1 MKNYGLRKKPT
12 YDSLIDYIQN
22 KQPTLK
28 YPDRLATQIMN
39 SRELDNLDK
48 IGMIGMEE
56 QQQNIMKEQQRQVI
70 ITQQA
75 NRDGSTAK
83 NLRSMKTQTPI
94 TKISVGE
101 TQTKNPKFT
110 SQGTQD
116 WISKASIGTQAWRNN
131 NIASFGTQTEGPPI
145 FDLTMDDKVD
155 EFMQEVQDVED
166 EQDITQQQKV
176 SNVVR
181 QLQFNLGEITP
192 SQQDF
197 AHRIASKSS
206 SSHQPIN
213 VDRSDPVKRGPED
226 DHEPKG
232 PAGRP
237 RTTQQSDAPVESM
250 VVGREGESIK
260 RNKTPENSPTI
271 RKKTKKEKA
280 EEQYMF
286 AGDYYTKS

>member
-39 SRELDNLDK
+39 SRELGNLDK

-56 QQQNIMKEQQRQVI
+56 QQQNIMKEQQREVI

-116 WISKASIGTQAWRNN
+116 WKNTASIGTQAWRNN
-131 NIASFGTQTEGPPI
+131 TIASFGTQTEGPPI
-145 FDLTMDDKVD
+145 FDLTIDDNIED
-155 EFMQEVQDVED
+155 FIQDVQDVED
-166 EQDITQQQKV
+166 EQAIKQQQKAL
-176 SNVVR
+176 NVVR
-181 QLQFNLGEITP
+181 
-192 SQQDF
+192 
-197 AHRIASKSS
+197 
-206 SSHQPIN
+206 
-213 VDRSDPVKRGPED
+213 
-226 DHEPKG
+226 
-232 PAGRP
+232 
-237 RTTQQSDAPVESM
+237 
-250 VVGREGESIK
+250 
-260 RNKTPENSPTI
+260 
-271 RKKTKKEKA
+271 
-280 EEQYMF
+280 
-286 AGDYYTKS
+286 